1 MPRVVPAEVLGVEL
15 VAAVHRGRLV
25 EVVLLH
31 FSGARLR
38 REVGK
43 AVRGDRRRIKER
55 DGSPV
60 RLALVLR
67 KLEEVERPLHVHLMR
82 RHRGE
87 LAARGKESRE
97 VEDEVDLELGE
108 DPLED
113 GPVEDRA
120 DELARDETAL
130 LGIER
135 LEVDREDGPRAVG
148 GEARDQAVA
157 DLSAGSRDEDDG
169 LSHG

>member
-1 MPRVVPAEVLGVEL
+1 
-15 VAAVHRGRLV
+15 
-25 EVVLLH
+25 
-31 FSGARLR
+31 
-38 REVGK
+38 
-43 AVRGDRRRIKER
+43 
-55 DGSPV
+55 V

-67 KLEEVERPLHVHLMR
+67 ELEEVERPLHVHLMR

-148 GEARDQAVA
+148 GETRDQAVA